1 MSKKLTK
8 VLALALAAA
17 MTLSAC
23 GSTQAPAETPAA
35 PSTPEATT
43 PATPA
48 PSTPAAPEAP
58 KAEPITD
65 LVIGRLATREMETFN
80 ILYSTSFSD
89 FENLTNMIDSLVEVD
104 TKGNVV
110 PAIAE
115 SWETNDNGLTWTF
128 HLREGVKWVDMN
140 GNIKGDVKAHDWAVA
155 LEWVMN
161 YHKNLT
167 AHTSQPKDMIAG
179 CTEYLEYTKNLTEAE
194 AWALDASEGSVFM
207 EMVGIECPDD
217 LTLVYHCPTEKP
229 YFPSFPAWA
238 GLYPMSQGMVDEL
251 GVEGVM
257 AMDNTNYWYN
267 GCYTMTTFVH
277 GNEKIFTKNPHYW
290 DTEAQLFDTVTV
302 KMIDSNEV
310 GYQLYENGEIDM
322 CDLSES
328 NLNTIY
334 SNPDHKFYNYLV
346 EKPATQYA
354 FPFHINFVKN
364 NEDGTEDVNYN
375 KAIANTAFR
384 QSIYYGLDF
393 TTYYQRTNAINPMS
407 CENDCYTMKGLIYT
421 TDGTDY
427 TQLVR
432 DELGLPAYNGETP
445 VRLNKEKAEA
455 LKAQAIEEL
464 TAIGVTFPVEFDYYV
479 AGANQTAIDT
489 ANVLAQ
495 AFSDCLGD
503 DYITLNIC
511 TYVSSFSQE
520 VRNPRL
526 QSLYVSGWGADYADP
541 VNYLGQEVLSES
553 ANYKTTSNCLTLIE
567 NPTDYNAEL
576 IAAYETFTDMVWAAD
591 AIVDDHDARL
601 AAFAEAEAYMIEN
614 VLVLPSYYS
623 VSWGL
628 TRVNYFSRM
637 NAIFGCQNDKMKNW
651 ETNVNGY
658 TTEEMAAAA
667 AANA

>member
-23 GSTQAPAETPAA
+23 GSTTQAPAETPATPSA
-35 PSTPEATT
+35 PSTTT
-43 PATPA
+43 PAA
-48 PSTPAAPEAP
+48 PSAPATPAAPEAP

-65 LVIGRLATREMETFN
+65 LVIGRIATREMETFN

-238 GLYPMSQGMVDEL
+238 GLYPMPQGMVDEL

-257 AMDNTNYWYN
+257 SMDNTNYWYN

-328 NLNTIY
+328 TLNTIMN
-334 SNPDHKFYNYLV
+334 NPDHKFYNYLV

-354 FPFHINFVKN
+354 FPFHINFLKN

-384 QSIYYGLDF
+384 QSIYYGLDMTDF
-393 TTYYQRTNAINPMS
+393 YKRTNAINPLS

-432 DELGLPAYNGETP
+432 DELGLPAYDGKAP
-445 VRLNKEKAEA
+445 VRVKADKSAE

-495 AFSDCLGD
+495 CFSDCLGD
-503 DYITLNIC
+503 DYIKLNIC

-520 VRNPRL
+520 VRNPSL
-526 QSLYVSGWGADYADP
+526 QSMYISGWGADYADP

-553 ANYKTTSNCLTLIE
+553 ANYRTYSNCLNLME
-567 NPTDYNAEL
+567 NPTDYNADL
-576 IAAYETFTDMVWAAD
+576 RAIYETFTDMVWAAD

-667 AANA
+667 KA

>member
-140 GNIKGDVKAHDWAVA
+140 GNIKGDVTSHDWAVA

-179 CTEYLEYTKNLTEAE
+179 AAEYLEYTKNLTEAE

-217 LTLVYHCPTEKP
+217 LTLVYKCPTEKP

-238 GLYPMSQGMVDEL
+238 GLYPMPQGMVDEL

-290 DTEAQLFDTVTV
+290 DTEATLFDTVTV

-310 GYQLYENGEIDM
+310 GFQLYENGEIDM

-334 SNPDHKFYNYLV
+334 NNKDHKFYNYLV
-346 EKPATQYA
+346 EKPATSYA
-354 FPFHINFVKN
+354 FPFHINFQKY

-384 QSIYYGLDF
+384 QSIYYGLDL
-393 TTYYQRTNAINPMS
+393 TTYYQRTNSINPMS

-445 VRLNKEKAEA
+445 VRLNAEKKEA

-495 AFSDCLGD
+495 AFKDCLGE
-503 DYITLNIC
+503 DYVTLNVC

-520 VRNPRL
+520 VRNP
-526 QSLYVSGWGADYADP
+526 SLHSMYISGWGADYADP
-541 VNYLGQEVLSES
+541 VNYLGQEILSES
-553 ANYKTTSNCLTLIE
+553 ATYRTTSKCLELVA

-576 IAAYETFTDMVWAAD
+576 IATYETFTQMVQDAD

-614 VLVLPSYYS
+614 VLILPAYYN

-651 ETNVNGY
+651 ETNKNGY

>member
-1 MSKKLTK
+1 MSKKMTK
-8 VLALALAAA
+8 VMAMALAAA

-23 GSTQAPAETPAA
+23 GSTAPAEKPAETPAA
-35 PSTPEATT
+35 PSTSAPAA

-48 PSTPAAPEAP
+48 APAAPEAP

-140 GNIKGDVKAHDWAVA
+140 GNIKGDVTSHDWAVA

-167 AHTSQPKDMIAG
+167 AHTSQPSDMIAG
-179 CTEYLEYTKNLTEAE
+179 AADYLAYTKELSEAD
-194 AWALDASEGSVFM
+194 AWALDASEGSKFM

-217 LTLVYHCPTEKP
+217 LTLVYHCPDPKP

-238 GLYPMSQGMVDEL
+238 GLYPMPQGMIDEL

-277 GNEKIFTKNPHYW
+277 GNEKVFTKNPHYW
-290 DTEAQLFDTVTV
+290 DTEATLFDTVTV

-310 GYQLYENGEIDM
+310 AYQLYENGEIDM
-322 CDLSES
+322 CDLTES
-328 NLNTIY
+328 NLNTIVN
-334 SNPDHKFYNYLV
+334 NPDHKFYNYLT

-354 FPFHINFVKN
+354 FSWRINFNKN
-364 NEDGTEDVNYN
+364 NEDNTEDVNYN

-384 QSIYYGLDF
+384 QSIYYGLDMTNF
-393 TTYYQRTNAINPMS
+393 YKRTNAINPMS

-445 VRLNKEKAEA
+445 VRLNAEKKDA

-464 TAIGVTFPVEFDYYV
+464 TAIGVTFPVVLDYYV
-479 AGANQTAIDT
+479 SGSNQTALDT
-489 ANVLAQ
+489 ATVLAQ
-495 AFSDCLGD
+495 CFSDCLGD
-503 DYITLNIC
+503 DYIKLNIK
-511 TYVSSFSQE
+511 TYVSSWTQE
-520 VRNPRL
+520 VKNSKL
-526 QSLYVSGWGADYADP
+526 HTLFINGWGADYADP
-541 VNYLGQEVLSES
+541 VNYLGQEILDES
-553 ANYKTTSNCLTLIE
+553 ATYKDYSNALFMEE
-567 NPTDYNAEL
+567 NEYNKGVLEAF
-576 IAAYETFTDMVWAAD
+576 ETFTQLVREAD
-591 AIVDDHDARL
+591 AINDDHDARL
-601 AAFAEAEAYMIEN
+601 AAFAKAEAYMIEN

-628 TRVNYFSRM
+628 SNVNYYSRM

-651 ETNVNGY
+651 ETNKNGY
-658 TTEEMAAAA
+658 TTEEMAAAKE
-667 AANA
+667 ANA

>member
-48 PSTPAAPEAP
+48 PSTPAAPEA
-58 KAEPITD
+58 EPITD
-65 LVIGRLATREMETFN
+65 LVIGRLATREIETFN
-80 ILYSTSFSD
+80 ILYSTTFSD

-140 GNIKGDVKAHDWAVA
+140 GNIKGDVTSHDWAVA

-161 YHKNLT
+161 YHKNKT
-167 AHTSQPKDMIAG
+167 AHTSQPSDMIAG
-179 CTEYLEYTKNLTEAE
+179 AADYLAYTKELSEAD
-194 AWALDASEGSVFM
+194 AWALDASEGSKFM
-207 EMVGIECPDD
+207 EMVGIECPDE

-238 GLYPMSQGMVDEL
+238 GLYPMPQGMVDEL

-277 GNEKIFTKNPHYW
+277 GNEKVFTKNPHYW
-290 DTEAQLFDTVTV
+290 DTEATLFDTVTV
-302 KMIDSNEV
+302 KMLDSNEV
-310 GYQLYENGEIDM
+310 AYQLYENGEIDM
-322 CDLSES
+322 CSLTES
-328 NLNTIY
+328 TLNTIY
-334 SNPDHKFYNYLV
+334 NNKDHKFYNYLV
-346 EKPATQYA
+346 EQPATSYA
-354 FPFHINFVKN
+354 YQFHINFYKN

-384 QSIYYGLDF
+384 QSIYYGLDL
-393 TTYYQRTNAINPMS
+393 TTYLQRTNSIHPLS
-407 CENDCYTMKGLIYT
+407 CENDAYTMKGLIYT

-445 VRLNKEKAEA
+445 VRLNADKAAA

-464 TAIGVTFPVEFDYYV
+464 TAIGVTFPVEFDYYIS
-479 AGANQTAIDT
+479 GSNQTALDT

-495 AFSDCLGD
+495 AFKDCLGD
-503 DYITLNIC
+503 DYIKLNIC

-526 QSLYVSGWGADYADP
+526 FSISINGWGADYADP
-541 VNYLGQEVLSES
+541 VNYLGQEILSES
-553 ANYKTTSNCLTLIE
+553 ANYKTYNNMLTLE
-567 NPTDYNAEL
+567 KNDYNADL
-576 IAAYETFTDMVWAAD
+576 FTAYETFTAMVEAAD

-601 AAFAEAEAYMIEN
+601 QAFAEAEAYMIEN
-614 VLVLPSYYS
+614 VLTMPAYYG

-628 TRVNYFSRM
+628 TRVNYYSRM

>member
-1 MSKKLTK
+1 MSNKLTK

-23 GSTQAPAETPAA
+23 GSTTGTTNESTTTTTPAETTPAETTPAA
-35 PSTPEATT
+35 PA
-43 PATPA
+43 
-48 PSTPAAPEAP
+48 
-58 KAEPITD
+58 AEPITD
-65 LVIGRLATREMETFN
+65 LVIGRLATREIETFN
-80 ILYSTSFSD
+80 ILYSTTFSD

-128 HLREGVKWVDMN
+128 HLREGVKWVDVN
-140 GNIKGDVKAHDWAVA
+140 GNTKGDVTSHDWAVA

-161 YHKNLT
+161 YYKNDT
-167 AHTSQPKDMIAG
+167 YHTSQPSDMIAG
-179 CTEYLEYTKNLTEAE
+179 AAEYLEYTKGLTQEEAY
-194 AWALDASEGSVFM
+194 ALDASEGSVFM

-217 LTLVYHCPTEKP
+217 LTLVYHCPDEKP

-238 GLYPMSQGMVDEL
+238 GLYPMPQGMIDEL
-251 GVEGVM
+251 GVDGVKS
-257 AMDNTNYWYN
+257 MDNTNYWYN

-277 GNEKIFTKNPHYW
+277 GNEKVFTKNPQYW
-290 DTEAQLFDTVTV
+290 DTEATLFDTVTV

-310 GYQLYENGEIDM
+310 AYQLYENGEIDM
-322 CDLSES
+322 CSLTES
-328 NLNTIY
+328 TLNTIV
-334 SNPDHKFYNYLV
+334 NNKDHKFYNYLV
-346 EKPATQYA
+346 EQPATSYA
-354 FPFHINFVKN
+354 YQFHINFYKN

-384 QSIYYGLDF
+384 QSIYNALDL
-393 TTYYQRTNAINPMS
+393 TTYFQRTNSIHPLS

-432 DELGLPAYNGETP
+432 DELGLPAYNGKTP
-445 VRLNKEKAEA
+445 VRVNADKAAE

-479 AGANQTAIDT
+479 SGSNQTALDT

-495 AFSDCLGD
+495 AFKDYLGD
-503 DYITLNIC
+503 DYVTLKVC
-511 TYVSSFSQE
+511 TYVSSFAQE

-526 QSLYVSGWGADYADP
+526 FSISINGWGADYADP
-541 VNYLGQEVLSES
+541 VNYLGQEILSES
-553 ANYKTTSNCLTLIE
+553 ANYRKYSNILTLAEE

-576 IAAYETFTDMVWAAD
+576 ISQFETLTAMVEAAD

-601 AAFAEAEAYMIEN
+601 QAFAEAEAYMIEN
-614 VLVLPSYYS
+614 VLTMPAYYG

-628 TRVNYFSRM
+628 TRVNYYSRM

>member
-48 PSTPAAPEAP
+48 TPSTPAAPE
-58 KAEPITD
+58 AEPITD
-65 LVIGRLATREMETFN
+65 LVIGRLATRELETFN

-140 GNIKGDVKAHDWAVA
+140 GNIKGDVTSHDWAVA

-161 YHKNLT
+161 YHKNKT
-167 AHTSQPKDMIAG
+167 AHTSQPSDMIAG
-179 CTEYLEYTKNLTEAE
+179 AADYLAYTKELSEAD
-194 AWALDASEGSVFM
+194 AWALDASEGSKFM
-207 EMVGIECPDD
+207 EMVGIECPDE

-238 GLYPMSQGMVDEL
+238 GLYPMPQGMVDEL

-277 GNEKIFTKNPHYW
+277 GNEKVFTKNPHYW
-290 DTEAQLFDTVTV
+290 DTEATLFDTVTV
-302 KMIDSNEV
+302 KMLDSNEV
-310 GYQLYENGEIDM
+310 AYQLYENGEIDM
-322 CDLSES
+322 CSLTES
-328 NLNTIY
+328 TLNTIY
-334 SNPDHKFYNYLV
+334 NNKDHKFYNYLV
-346 EKPATQYA
+346 EQPATSYA
-354 FPFHINFVKN
+354 YQFHINFYKN

-384 QSIYYGLDF
+384 QSIYNALDL
-393 TTYYQRTNAINPMS
+393 TTYLQRTNSIHPLS
-407 CENDCYTMKGLIYT
+407 CENDAYTMKGLIYT

-445 VRLNKEKAEA
+445 VRLNADKAAA

-464 TAIGVTFPVEFDYYV
+464 TAIGVTFPVEFDYYIS
-479 AGANQTAIDT
+479 GSNQTALDT

-495 AFSDCLGD
+495 AFKDCLGD
-503 DYITLNIC
+503 DYIKLNIC

-526 QSLYVSGWGADYADP
+526 FSISINGWGADYADP
-541 VNYLGQEVLSES
+541 VNYLGQEILSES
-553 ANYKTTSNCLTLIE
+553 ANYKTYNNMLTLME

-576 IAAYETFTDMVWAAD
+576 ISQFETFTAMVEAAD

-601 AAFAEAEAYMIEN
+601 QAFAEAEAYMIEN
-614 VLVLPSYYS
+614 VLTMPAYYG

-628 TRVNYFSRM
+628 TRVNYYSRM

>member
-48 PSTPAAPEAP
+48 TPSTPAAPE
-58 KAEPITD
+58 AEPITD
-65 LVIGRLATREMETFN
+65 LVIGRLATRELETFN

-140 GNIKGDVKAHDWAVA
+140 GNIKGDVTSHDWAVA

-238 GLYPMSQGMVDEL
+238 GLYPMPQGMIDEL

-277 GNEKIFTKNPHYW
+277 GNEKVFTKNPHYW
-290 DTEAQLFDTVTV
+290 DTEATLFDTVTV
-302 KMIDSNEV
+302 KMLDSNEV
-310 GYQLYENGEIDM
+310 AYQLYENGEIDM
-322 CDLSES
+322 CSLTES
-328 NLNTIY
+328 TLNTIY
-334 SNPDHKFYNYLV
+334 NNKDHKFYNYLV
-346 EKPATQYA
+346 EQPATSYA
-354 FPFHINFVKN
+354 YQFHINFYKN

-384 QSIYYGLDF
+384 QSIYYGLDL
-393 TTYYQRTNAINPMS
+393 TTYLQRTNSIHPMS
-407 CENDCYTMKGLIYT
+407 CENDAYTMKGLIYT

-445 VRLNKEKAEA
+445 VRLNADKAAA

-464 TAIGVTFPVEFDYYV
+464 TAIGVTFPVEFDYYIS
-479 AGANQTAIDT
+479 GSNQTALDT

-495 AFSDCLGD
+495 AFSNCLGD
-503 DYITLNIC
+503 DYVKLNVC

-520 VRNPRL
+520 VRTPRL
-526 QSLYVSGWGADYADP
+526 FSISINGWGADYADP

-553 ANYKTTSNCLTLIE
+553 ANYRTYSNCLTLME
-567 NPTDYNAEL
+567 NPTDYNADL
-576 IAAYETFTDMVWAAD
+576 RATYETFTAMVEAAD

-601 AAFAEAEAYMIEN
+601 QAFAEAEAYMIEN
-614 VLVLPSYYS
+614 VLTMPAYYG

-628 TRVNYFSRM
+628 SRVNYYSRM